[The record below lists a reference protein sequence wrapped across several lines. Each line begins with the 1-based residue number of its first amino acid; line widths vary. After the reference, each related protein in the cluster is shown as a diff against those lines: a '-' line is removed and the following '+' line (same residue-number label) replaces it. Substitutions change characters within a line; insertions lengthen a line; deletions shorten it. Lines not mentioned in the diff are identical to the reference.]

1 MLEKSKRKGE
11 KISSFANSMG
21 QSCWQ
26 SWAFLTSLA
35 SFANSFGPGCWQSW
49 ASPEARAGFANSFG
63 PCYWQRKLLAKLGF
77 FANSLV
83 QRICQQLRPM
93 LLANQ
98 AVGKVVVLFANRT
111 LPTAVASLLAK
122 VTSSELTASPFAN
135 GTHGC

>member
-1 MLEKSKRKGE
+1 MLEKSIRKGG
-11 KISSFANSMG
+11 KIPSFANNMG

-63 PCYWQRKLLAKLGF
+63 PCCWQRKLLAKLGF

-83 QRICQQLRPM
+83 QRICQ
-93 LLANQ
+93 
-98 AVGKVVVLFANRT
+98 
-111 LPTAVASLLAK
+111 
-122 VTSSELTASPFAN
+122 
-135 GTHGC
+135 